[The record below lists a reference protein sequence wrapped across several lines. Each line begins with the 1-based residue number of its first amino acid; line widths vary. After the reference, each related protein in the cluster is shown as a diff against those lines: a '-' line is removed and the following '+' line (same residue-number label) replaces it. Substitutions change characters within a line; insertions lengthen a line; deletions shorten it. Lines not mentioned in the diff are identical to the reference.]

1 MTKFS
6 NILKK
11 NLFLAHFPNFGSKN
25 VFPENP
31 ALSRTTSHRILV
43 PCQSSEETNDTN
55 PRKRLDRRAD
65 GRTDGRKVDRPYFQD
80 PSGYHRRSK
89 RANSWKQ
96 SQIQSKLH
104 PKIMKILILFS
115 SYGLFSLLLSSSCEI
130 FCPL

>member
-65 GRTDGRKVDRPYFQD
+65 GRTDGRTEGGQT
-80 PSGYHRRSK
+80 
-89 RANSWKQ
+89 
-96 SQIQSKLH
+96 
-104 PKIMKILILFS
+104 LFL
-115 SYGLFSLLLSSSCEI
+115 GPFRLPPEVQKG
-130 FCPL
+130 